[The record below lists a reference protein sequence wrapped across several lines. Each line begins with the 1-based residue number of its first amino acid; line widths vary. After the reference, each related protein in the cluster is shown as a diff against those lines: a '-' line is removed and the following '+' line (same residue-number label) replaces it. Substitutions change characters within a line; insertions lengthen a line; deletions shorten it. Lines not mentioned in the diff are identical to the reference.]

1 MATAKTKSVW
11 FCKECG
17 NESPKWMGRCP
28 ACGEWNTMVE
38 ETVATGK
45 KMTAVTVPGAS
56 HKPLKLS
63 EIDSA
68 REQRIS
74 LNNAEVDRILGGGL
88 VEGSLVLI
96 GGEPG
101 IGKSTLS
108 LQIPLNCPA
117 LKTLYVTGEESARQV
132 KLRASRI
139 GGDDSGCMIYS
150 ETLMENI
157 LEQARAMMPDL
168 MVVDSVQTMFSQ
180 NVESS
185 PGSVTQIKET
195 ASMLLR
201 FAKETGVPVILIGHI
216 TKEGSIAGPKILEH
230 IVDVVLQFEGDNRG
244 TYRLLRSIKNRF
256 GSTSELAVFEM
267 TGKGLREVSNPS
279 EMLIPM
285 HEEGLSGVAVSAM
298 LDGTRPFLIEVQSL
312 VSSAAYGTP
321 QRSATGFDVRRLNM
335 LLAVLEKRAGFKLGV
350 KDVFLNMAGGLKVS
364 DPACDLAVISAV
376 LSSNFDFA
384 IPSDI
389 CFAGEIG
396 LSGEVRPVAQTDRR
410 IIEAARL
417 GFKKIYVSSY
427 SSLEGVGN
435 AAIEV
440 VKVLFFLF
448 FAFCEYGGA
457 TSTPLDT
464 SLLFLFAFSCL
475 SCHSRTS
482 HDVTHKHLSDCYH
495 LAFCRSFLVLEQ
507 CDVLVYL
514 LCSTC
519 LVSLPF
525 LLRSMRRY
533 NSVFVALAFFYFS
546 TARCF

>member
-1 MATAKTKSVW
+1 
-11 FCKECG
+11 
-17 NESPKWMGRCP
+17 
-28 ACGEWNTMVE
+28 MVE

-45 KMTAVTVPGAS
+45 KASVADRVPGAGQ
-56 HKPLKLS
+56 KPMPLS
-63 EIDSA
+63 EIDSSV
-68 REQRIS
+68 ENRIS
-74 LNNAEVDRILGGGL
+74 LNNDEVDRILGGGL

-108 LQIPLNCPA
+108 LQIPLNCPD

-139 GGDDSGCMIYS
+139 GGDDANCLIYS

-157 LEQARAMMPDL
+157 IAEAKSIMPDL

-195 ASMLLR
+195 AAMLLR

-244 TYRLLRSIKNRF
+244 AYRLLRSIKNRF

-312 VSSAAYGTP
+312 VSTAAYGTP

-335 LLAVLEKRAGFKLGV
+335 LLAVLEKRAGFKLSI

-364 DPACDLAVISAV
+364 DPACDLAVIAAV

-384 IPSDI
+384 IPSDV

-396 LSGEVRPVAQTDRR
+396 LSGEIRPVAQTDRR

-417 GFKKIYVSSY
+417 GFKRIFVSSFTALDG
-427 SSLEGVGN
+427 LEEQGVKG
-435 AAIEV
+435 IEV
-440 VKVLFFLF
+440 VKVADVPALCRTLFK
-448 FAFCEYGGA
+448 G
-457 TSTPLDT
+457 
-464 SLLFLFAFSCL
+464 
-475 SCHSRTS
+475 
-482 HDVTHKHLSDCYH
+482 
-495 LAFCRSFLVLEQ
+495 
-507 CDVLVYL
+507 
-514 LCSTC
+514 
-519 LVSLPF
+519 
-525 LLRSMRRY
+525 
-533 NSVFVALAFFYFS
+533 N
-546 TARCF
+546 

>member
-1 MATAKTKSVW
+1 MATVKTKTVW
-11 FCKECG
+11 FCKACG
-17 NESPKWMGRCP
+17 NESSKWMGRCP

-45 KMTAVTVPGAS
+45 KSPAASVSVPGS
-56 HKPLKLS
+56 GHKPMPLS
-63 EIDSA
+63 DIDSSV
-68 REQRIS
+68 ENRIS
-74 LNNAEVDRILGGGL
+74 LNNSEVDRILGGGM

-108 LQIPLNCPA
+108 LQIPLHCSH
-117 LKTLYVTGEESARQV
+117 LKTLYVTGEESAKQV
-132 KLRASRI
+132 KLRAARI
-139 GGDDSGCMIYS
+139 GGDCSNCLIYS
-150 ETLMENI
+150 ETLMENVI
-157 LEQARAMMPDL
+157 SEARSIMPDL

-195 ASMLLR
+195 AAMLLR

-312 VSSAAYGTP
+312 VSTAAYGTP

-335 LLAVLEKRAGFKLGV
+335 LLAVLEKRAGFKLSV

-384 IPSDI
+384 IPSDV

-396 LSGEVRPVAQTDRR
+396 LSGEIRPVAQTDRR

-417 GFKKIYVSSY
+417 GFRKIYVSSF
-427 SSLEGVGN
+427 SSLEGISGEL
-435 AAIEV
+435 AKIKGKSQGAGIEI
-440 VKVLFFLF
+440 VKVADVPSLCRTLF
-448 FAFCEYGGA
+448 
-457 TSTPLDT
+457 
-464 SLLFLFAFSCL
+464 
-475 SCHSRTS
+475 
-482 HDVTHKHLSDCYH
+482 K
-495 LAFCRSFLVLEQ
+495 
-507 CDVLVYL
+507 
-514 LCSTC
+514 
-519 LVSLPF
+519 
-525 LLRSMRRY
+525 
-533 NSVFVALAFFYFS
+533 
-546 TARCF
+546 

>member
-1 MATAKTKSVW
+1 MAVAKTKTVW
-11 FCKECG
+11 FCKACG
-17 NESPKWMGRCP
+17 NESPKWRGRCP

-45 KMTAVTVPGAS
+45 KVQAQQVHMPGSGHRPLPLAEIASAVAS
-56 HKPLKLS
+56 
-63 EIDSA
+63 
-68 REQRIS
+68 RIS
-74 LNNAEVDRILGGGL
+74 LNNGEVARILGGGL
-88 VEGSLVLI
+88 VEGSLVII
-96 GGEPG
+96 GGEPV

-108 LQIPLNCPA
+108 LQIPLHCNG
-117 LKTLYVTGEESARQV
+117 LKTLYVTGEESAKQV
-132 KLRASRI
+132 KLRAARL
-139 GGDDSGCMIYS
+139 GGDDSDCLIYS

-157 LEQARAMMPDL
+157 IAEAKAMMPDL
-168 MVVDSVQTMFSQ
+168 MIVDSVQTMFSQ

-185 PGSVTQIKET
+185 PGSITQIKET
-195 ASMLLR
+195 AAMLLR

-364 DPACDLAVISAV
+364 DPACDLAVVSAV

-384 IPSDI
+384 VPSDV
-389 CFAGEIG
+389 CFCGEVG
-396 LSGEVRPVAQTDRR
+396 LSGEIRPVAQTERR
-410 IIEAARL
+410 IIEASRL
-417 GFKKIYVSSY
+417 GFRRIYISSFTN
-427 SSLEGVGN
+427 LEGLESLN
-435 AAIEV
+435 KSDIEV
-440 VKVLFFLF
+440 VKVADIPSLCRTLFK
-448 FAFCEYGGA
+448 G
-457 TSTPLDT
+457 
-464 SLLFLFAFSCL
+464 
-475 SCHSRTS
+475 
-482 HDVTHKHLSDCYH
+482 
-495 LAFCRSFLVLEQ
+495 
-507 CDVLVYL
+507 
-514 LCSTC
+514 
-519 LVSLPF
+519 
-525 LLRSMRRY
+525 
-533 NSVFVALAFFYFS
+533 N
-546 TARCF
+546 

>member
-1 MATAKTKSVW
+1 
-11 FCKECG
+11 
-17 NESPKWMGRCP
+17 
-28 ACGEWNTMVE
+28 MVE

-45 KMTAVTVPGAS
+45 KGASAVSASVPGAG
-56 HKPLKLS
+56 HKPMPLS
-63 EIDSA
+63 DIDSSV
-68 REQRIS
+68 EHRIS
-74 LNNAEVDRILGGGL
+74 LNNGEVDRILGGGL

-108 LQIPLNCPA
+108 LQIPLHCSN

-132 KLRASRI
+132 KLRAARI

-157 LEQARAMMPDL
+157 IAEARRMIPDM

-180 NVESS
+180 VVESS

-244 TYRLLRSIKNRF
+244 AYRLLRSIKNRF

-267 TGKGLREVSNPS
+267 TGKGLREVTNPS

-298 LDGTRPFLIEVQSL
+298 LDGTRPFLIEVQAL

-335 LLAVLEKRAGFKLGV
+335 LLAVLEKRAGFRLSV

-376 LSSNFDFA
+376 LSSNFDIS
-384 IPSDI
+384 IPADV

-410 IIEAARL
+410 VMEAARL
-417 GFKKIYVSSY
+417 GFKRIYVSSF
-427 SSLEGVGN
+427 SSMEGLSGHGLGG
-435 AAIEV
+435 IEV
-440 VKVLFFLF
+440 IKV
-448 FAFCEYGGA
+448 A
-457 TSTPLDT
+457 
-464 SLLFLFAFSCL
+464 
-475 SCHSRTS
+475 
-482 HDVTHKHLSDCYH
+482 DVPAL
-495 LAFCRSFLVLEQ
+495 CRSLFKG
-507 CDVLVYL
+507 D
-514 LCSTC
+514 
-519 LVSLPF
+519 
-525 LLRSMRRY
+525 
-533 NSVFVALAFFYFS
+533 
-546 TARCF
+546 

>member
-1 MATAKTKSVW
+1 MATVKTKTVW
-11 FCKECG
+11 FCKACG

-45 KMTAVTVPGAS
+45 KNAVAAVSVPGS
-56 HKPLKLS
+56 GHKPMTLS
-63 EIDSA
+63 HIESSV
-68 REQRIS
+68 ENRIS
-74 LNNAEVDRILGGGL
+74 LNNGEMDRILGGGL

-108 LQIPLNCPA
+108 LQIPLHCPH

-132 KLRASRI
+132 KLRAARI
-139 GGDDSGCMIYS
+139 GGDDSECLVYS
-150 ETLMENI
+150 ETLMENVI
-157 LEQARAMMPDL
+157 AEAQAIMPDL
-168 MVVDSVQTMFSQ
+168 MVVDSVQTMYSQ

-195 ASMLLR
+195 AAMLLR

-285 HEEGLSGVAVSAM
+285 HEDGLSGVAVSAM
-298 LDGTRPFLIEVQSL
+298 LDGMRSFLIEVQAL
-312 VSSAAYGTP
+312 VSTAAYGTP

-335 LLAVLEKRAGFKLGV
+335 LLAVLEKRAGFKLSV

-364 DPACDLAVISAV
+364 DPACDLAVAAAV

-384 IPSDI
+384 IPSDV
-389 CFAGEIG
+389 CFSGEIG
-396 LSGEVRPVAQTDRR
+396 LSGEIRPVAQTDRR

-417 GFKKIYVSSY
+417 GFKKIFVSGF
-427 SSLEGVGN
+427 SSLEGLEQQDLKG
-435 AAIEV
+435 IEI
-440 VKVLFFLF
+440 VKVSDVPSLCRALFK
-448 FAFCEYGGA
+448 A
-457 TSTPLDT
+457 D
-464 SLLFLFAFSCL
+464 
-475 SCHSRTS
+475 
-482 HDVTHKHLSDCYH
+482 
-495 LAFCRSFLVLEQ
+495 
-507 CDVLVYL
+507 
-514 LCSTC
+514 
-519 LVSLPF
+519 
-525 LLRSMRRY
+525 
-533 NSVFVALAFFYFS
+533 
-546 TARCF
+546 